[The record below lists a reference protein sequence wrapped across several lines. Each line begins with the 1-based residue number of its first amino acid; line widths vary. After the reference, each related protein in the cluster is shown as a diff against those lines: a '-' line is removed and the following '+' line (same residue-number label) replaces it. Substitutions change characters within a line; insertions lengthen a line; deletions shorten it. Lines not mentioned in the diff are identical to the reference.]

1 MNQSQL
7 QDLLATHA
15 NAKGNNELFN
25 LRLYSNASILKDLF
39 FALYPE
45 TLHAETYK
53 ILLQKLRQL
62 YHARPTHLKEQDAE
76 RMKKIDWY
84 QSQELVGMQLYVD
97 LFNKNLKGVQ
107 SKLPYFESLGVNFV
121 HLMPITTRPSKENDG
136 GYAVNSY
143 TEIDPKLGTK
153 EDLAALTKELR
164 KRNMFLMLDFVANHT
179 SDEHEW
185 ATKAKMGDATYKSF
199 FYTFPDRRIP
209 DAFEEHM
216 QEVFPETA
224 PGNFTFI
231 PEMNSWVMTVFN
243 TYQWDLNYQNPKVF
257 LAMLENLVELSNMGA
272 DVIRLDALAFLW
284 KKLKTN
290 SQNLPEAHKLI
301 SLFKLCLQVVAPGS
315 IILAE
320 AIVAPEEIVKYFG
333 EGNRKGNECELAY
346 NASLMALLW
355 DAIATK
361 KTNLLY
367 KSLFNLPHKPATA
380 SWINYIRCHD
390 DIGLGISD
398 QYIRELGLHPQSH
411 RSFLLD
417 YYCQGLDWSP
427 AKGLVFM
434 YNPKTKDGRISG
446 STASLLG
453 LEKGLETKDPQMIE
467 HALLK
472 ISMLHGII
480 LSFGGVPM
488 IYAGDEIGAL
498 NDYSFLKSTEKK
510 EDNRWV
516 NRPKR
521 NWKSKEDYT
530 DASSIAGGIFHKLQT
545 LISIRKR
552 EVAFADKENIV
563 LHDTLNPHIFIY
575 ERNAE
580 NNNGVLVI
588 CNFDE
593 HEQRIESGFLNQLG
607 YSFHNKVF
615 DIIEDQRISFK
626 KKHLV
631 VRPYQLLWL
640 KKIDQ
645 L

>member
-1 MNQSQL
+1 
-7 QDLLATHA
+7 
-15 NAKGNNELFN
+15 
-25 LRLYSNASILKDLF
+25 
-39 FALYPE
+39 
-45 TLHAETYK
+45 
-53 ILLQKLRQL
+53 
-62 YHARPTHLKEQDAE
+62 
-76 RMKKIDWY
+76 
-84 QSQELVGMQLYVD
+84 
-97 LFNKNLKGVQ
+97 
-107 SKLPYFESLGVNFV
+107 
-121 HLMPITTRPSKENDG
+121 
-136 GYAVNSY
+136 
-143 TEIDPKLGTK
+143 
-153 EDLAALTKELR
+153 
-164 KRNMFLMLDFVANHT
+164 
-179 SDEHEW
+179 
-185 ATKAKMGDATYKSF
+185 
-199 FYTFPDRRIP
+199 
-209 DAFEEHM
+209 
-216 QEVFPETA
+216 
-224 PGNFTFI
+224 
-231 PEMNSWVMTVFN
+231 
-243 TYQWDLNYQNPKVF
+243 
-257 LAMLENLVELSNMGA
+257 
-272 DVIRLDALAFLW
+272 
-284 KKLKTN
+284 
-290 SQNLPEAHKLI
+290 
-301 SLFKLCLQVVAPGS
+301 
-315 IILAE
+315 
-320 AIVAPEEIVKYFG
+320 
-333 EGNRKGNECELAY
+333 
-346 NASLMALLW
+346 
-355 DAIATK
+355 
-361 KTNLLY
+361 
-367 KSLFNLPHKPATA
+367 
-380 SWINYIRCHD
+380 
-390 DIGLGISD
+390 
-398 QYIRELGLHPQSH
+398 
-411 RSFLLD
+411 
-417 YYCQGLDWSP
+417 
-427 AKGLVFM
+427 
-434 YNPKTKDGRISG
+434 
-446 STASLLG
+446 
-453 LEKGLETKDPQMIE
+453 MIE

-530 DASSIAGGIFHKLQT
+530 DASSIAGGIFLKLQT